1 MQPWPIA
8 SVFGQGEAMRQIAA
22 VAAAC
27 IAISSAYSAQAISP
41 ISLYKDEHWLLHLH
55 ERDPLP
61 FCMLMAAPLANGEPL
76 RRLVVYV
83 DGTANIA
90 RIEVNYPPQ
99 QYLAPNRP
107 TTVVVNLGPAFTRSI
122 KFRLLLHSS
131 YPIIAARLSL
141 SELEDIRLAL
151 DEAIGDV
158 SVRFENGEIWRFPPR
173 QDRKLA
179 TAAAACGKSAV
190 LTDSPPGQDD
200 DVMRC
205 ERHLSGCAD
214 AVPVVQP
221 TIGEFLM
228 KLGRFYISAAYLQ
241 YLFSR
246 GNEYLGKDRYD
257 QAIEYYDRI
266 IQIDPG
272 FEKVFNQRGIAHL
285 RSGRYD
291 HAFRDFDQASRL
303 KPTFATAFGNR
314 GLVYNQRGE
323 YGRAIRDF
331 DRAIRFDPK
340 NWQTFRGR
348 GIAKKATG
356 DIVGGDADLDTALR
370 LRFTRP

>member
-1 MQPWPIA
+1 
-8 SVFGQGEAMRQIAA
+8 MRQIAA
-22 VAAAC
+22 LAAAC

-61 FCMLMAAPLANGEPL
+61 SCMLMAAPLANGEPL

-151 DEAIGDV
+151 DEATGEV
-158 SVRFENGEIWRFPPR
+158 TVRFENAEIWRFPPR

-179 TAAAACGKSAV
+179 SAAAACWKSVV
-190 LTDSPPGQDD
+190 LTDLAPSEDE
-200 DVMRC
+200 DVTRC
-205 ERHLSGCAD
+205 ERHLSGCAE
-214 AVPVVQP
+214 AVPTAQP
-221 TIGEFLM
+221 RIGEALM
-228 KLGRFYISAAYLQ
+228 EYGRIYIKVVYLQ

-246 GNEYLGKDRYD
+246 GNEYLVKDRYD
-257 QAIEYYDRI
+257 RAIEYYDRI
-266 IQIDPG
+266 IRVDPR
-272 FEKVFNQRGIAHL
+272 FEKVFNQRGIAYL
-285 RSGRYD
+285 RNRQFD
-291 HAFRDFDQASRL
+291 HAFSDFDQATRL
-303 KPTFATAFGNR
+303 EPTFATAFGNR

-323 YGRAIRDF
+323 YRRAIRDF
-331 DRAIRFDPK
+331 DRAIRLEPK
-340 NWQTFRGR
+340 NWQFLRGR

-356 DIVGGDADLDTALR
+356 DIAGGDADLDMALR
-370 LRFTRP
+370 LRLTRP